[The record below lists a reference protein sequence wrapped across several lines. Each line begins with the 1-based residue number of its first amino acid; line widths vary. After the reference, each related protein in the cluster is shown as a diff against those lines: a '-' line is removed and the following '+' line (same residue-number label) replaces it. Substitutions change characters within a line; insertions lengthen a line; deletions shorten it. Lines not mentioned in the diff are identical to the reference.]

1 MRTRFLVTNRE
12 ALVVVSLGRE
22 TVELLPS
29 EADELID
36 ALERARRSA
45 AAWGPGAAGD
55 PRKDAPVI
63 VLTHELAAGI
73 DEVKPADASVEA
85 YGRWLLA
92 QAIRQAKGAN
102 AGEGEWPCG

>member
-1 MRTRFLVTNRE
+1 MKRFVVTNRG

-45 AAWGPGAAGD
+45 AAWGPAE
-55 PRKDAPVI
+55 
-63 VLTHELAAGI
+63 TSETS
-73 DEVKPADASVEA
+73 KPTTE
-85 YGRWLLA
+85 R
-92 QAIRQAKGAN
+92 N
-102 AGEGEWPCG
+102 AE